1 MVKVTFIR
9 PCMCEGFW
17 VATVNTGDDTVK
29 REGFAEYDMMLM
41 EH

>member
-9 PCMCEGFW
+9 PCMREGFW

-29 REGFAEYDMMLM
+29 REWFAEYDTMLM

>member
-17 VATVNTGDDTVK
+17 VATANAEDDTVK
-29 REGFAEYDMMLM
+29 CDGFAEYDMMLM

>member
-9 PCMCEGFW
+9 LCMCEGFW
-17 VATVNTGDDTVK
+17 VATANAGDDTVT

>member
-1 MVKVTFIR
+1 MVKVAFIR

-17 VATVNTGDDTVK
+17 VATANAEDDTVT